1 MALLA
6 SRRRSGPAFDLRPVL
21 FVVGLLLL
29 IVGVA
34 MLLPSLAGLARGS
47 PTGDAFVASATVTVC
62 VAGLM
67 IAANRVQVENITRR
81 QTYILVV
88 LAWVILPG
96 FAALPF
102 VFADHDLS
110 YADAYFE
117 AMSGF
122 TTTGST
128 VLVGLDQMAPTI
140 LLWRA
145 LLQWLGGIGIIVM
158 AMAVLPLLRTGG
170 MQLFHAESSD
180 RYEKP
185 FPRATQLVSALV
197 LAYVLV
203 SIACGVSYRLA
214 GMTAFEAVTHAMTTL
229 STGGYSSHDASFAY
243 FHSPLIQWVGVV
255 FMACGALP
263 FVLYVRAARGEARIL
278 HDRQVQ
284 IFIATIAISSL
295 ALALWLAIHK
305 DIPFLDVLT
314 LTFFNVTS
322 IITTTGHASTDYNVW
337 GGLAVGAMFY
347 LTFVG
352 GCTGSTAGAIKIF
365 RFRVMAIVLGDYLL
379 QRFYPHGVSNR
390 SYDGKPLDDDVI
402 EGVLAFTVVYAASV
416 GVIALGLAAF
426 DLDWI
431 TSLSGAATAVGNVGP
446 GLGPVIGP
454 AGNFSSLPHAA
465 KWLLSFGMLLGRLE
479 LFTVLVL
486 LVPTFWRS

>member
-6 SRRRSGPAFDLRPVL
+6 SRRRREPALDLRPVL

-34 MLLPSLAGLARGS
+34 MLLPSLAGLARRS
-47 PTGDAFVASATVTVC
+47 PTGDAFVASATVTIC

-81 QTYILVV
+81 QTYILVF

-128 VLVGLDQMAPTI
+128 VMVGLDQMAPTI

-203 SIACGVSYRLA
+203 SIACGICYRLA
-214 GMTAFEAVTHAMTTL
+214 GMTAFDAVIHAMTTL
-229 STGGYSSHDASFAY
+229 STGGYSTHDASFAY
-243 FHSPLIQWVGVV
+243 FHSPLVQWVGVV

-263 FVLYVRAARGEARIL
+263 FVL
-278 HDRQVQ
+278 
-284 IFIATIAISSL
+284 
-295 ALALWLAIHK
+295 
-305 DIPFLDVLT
+305 
-314 LTFFNVTS
+314 
-322 IITTTGHASTDYNVW
+322 
-337 GGLAVGAMFY
+337 
-347 LTFVG
+347 
-352 GCTGSTAGAIKIF
+352 
-365 RFRVMAIVLGDYLL
+365 
-379 QRFYPHGVSNR
+379 
-390 SYDGKPLDDDVI
+390 
-402 EGVLAFTVVYAASV
+402 
-416 GVIALGLAAF
+416 
-426 DLDWI
+426 
-431 TSLSGAATAVGNVGP
+431 
-446 GLGPVIGP
+446 
-454 AGNFSSLPHAA
+454 
-465 KWLLSFGMLLGRLE
+465 
-479 LFTVLVL
+479 
-486 LVPTFWRS
+486 